1 MSLANTGV
9 LPVALLWPCRDF
21 KWLLTPSFIGL
32 VSKHPAS
39 PILVMGRSKK
49 FLRRITFLVKQDD
62 ELWGEIRGWSTSCM
76 RLTKRST
83 SSPRS
88 RLTFD
93 PRGTIAL
100 CHGFTITTPDRI
112 YSSLCDVRRRAKS
125 PSYILYQRGTSRS
138 LEAHRKQSFLE
149 C

>member
-62 ELWGEIRGWSTSCM
+62 ELWGGNT
-76 RLTKRST
+76 RLVNFMHEVDK
-83 SSPRS
+83 
-88 RLTFD
+88 
-93 PRGTIAL
+93 A
-100 CHGFTITTPDRI
+100 
-112 YSSLCDVRRRAKS
+112 
-125 PSYILYQRGTSRS
+125 QRK
-138 LEAHRKQSFLE
+138 LPAF
-149 C
+149 